1 MAVTLQSSPVSWSG
15 MLNSSAP
22 YGHDL
27 SITVSAGENRL
38 LVVLVGG
45 CQADFTATANGSP
58 MTAGIIQT
66 GGAAPKVGMFYLVNP
81 PVGTYNVSVN
91 DSSWAA
97 SQCSITAFV
106 LNGVDQATP
115 FGSSHSEESPYGSS
129 PRSSSLTSGVNDALI
144 SILSLY
150 SSTNPSIAV
159 DDTALSAQLSWGT
172 NFYSRA
178 SYSLGSDTAI
188 GYTFG
193 GSDLQTALLSYVV
206 NGAAG
211 NAAPTTISATLANI
225 TGSVSSKSNPKTAIS
240 ATLANITAS
249 VGSTVGTLTTT
260 ITATLGN
267 VVGSITSTGS
277 TTNGTFT
284 SEVLKDYAG
293 NVLANT
299 ALNFVRFY
307 NDTTGALVLNK
318 TGVSTNGSGIVT
330 FSDAAL
336 VAGTTYRVDWETAA
350 GSRRM
355 PRKAAA

>member
-45 CQADFTATANGSP
+45 CEADFTATANGSP

-66 GGAAPKVGMFYLVNP
+66 GGAAPKSGMFYLVNP

-97 SQCSITAFV
+97 AQCSITAFV
-106 LNGVDQATP
+106 LTGVDQATP
-115 FGSSHSEESPYGSS
+115 FGPSHSEESPYGSS
-129 PRSSSLTSGVNDALI
+129 PCSSSLTSGINDALI

-159 DDTALSAQLSWGT
+159 SDTALSAQLSWNT

-178 SYSLGSDTAI
+178 SYSLGADTAI

-193 GSDLQTALLSYVV
+193 GSGTQTALLSYVV
-206 NGAAG
+206 KGA
-211 NAAPTTISATLANI
+211 TTGA
-225 TGSVSSKSNPKTAIS
+225 
-240 ATLANITAS
+240 
-249 VGSTVGTLTTT
+249 
-260 ITATLGN
+260 
-267 VVGSITSTGS
+267 
-277 TTNGTFT
+277 TNGTATGATLTGTSSLTAGAATGGSGATGSFT
-284 SEVLKDYAG
+284 TDAMENNTGAG
-293 NVLANT
+293 LLANT
-299 ALNFVRFY
+299 AVAWTWYQGSIGAAPTSTAHGTGTTNASGVLTVSGLP
-307 NDTTGALVLNK
+307 TGAGFLLVR
-318 TGVSTNGSGIVT
+318 TTDSSGVYYQPGTVT
-330 FSDAAL
+330 
-336 VAGTTYRVDWETAA
+336 
-350 GSRRM
+350 
-355 PRKAAA
+355 